1 MMKRMSSNLMCLMA
15 VDQEVF
21 GTRSAKYLANSL
33 LIYSTQHDVQCHND
47 HQMSLDYHLADPLGD
62 DEKDEQQ

>member
-21 GTRSAKYLANSL
+21 NLAEE
-33 LIYSTQHDVQCHND
+33 
-47 HQMSLDYHLADPLGD
+47 LDKKSQILP
-62 DEKDEQQ
+62 